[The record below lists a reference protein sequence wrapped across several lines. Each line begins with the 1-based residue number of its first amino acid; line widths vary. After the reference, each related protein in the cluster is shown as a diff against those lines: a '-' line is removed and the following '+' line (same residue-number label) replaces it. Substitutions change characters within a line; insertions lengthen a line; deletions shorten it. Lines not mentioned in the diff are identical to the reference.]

1 MGFPCSFLGLFS
13 KGCTMN
19 KRFLVSFTLSTGV
32 AHTERVEAV
41 SAILAIR
48 IAHQR
53 IVENTSLAD
62 TIAIVCTVID

>member
-1 MGFPCSFLGLFS
+1 
-13 KGCTMN
+13 MN

-41 SAILAIR
+41 SAVLAIR